1 MNINQPSKS
10 LQIESPRNL
19 YKWARVWNAT
29 QRKFFTEEVRMRR
42 EKQIEDFIVL
52 NEFRRVHFVTDTDV
66 FVNFDQ
72 THRVASPDQA
82 DLVVITDQKF
92 SRYPCTVLVEQIL
105 ILLNQCPNLF
115 VCLNRHY
122 INIDNSYIDST
133 LSDKLTLAIPQ
144 WLRKSLPQTKILDLS
159 QDYVDHGESFTWVI
173 PDRLFYIQK

>member
-1 MNINQPSKS
+1 
-10 LQIESPRNL
+10 
-19 YKWARVWNAT
+19 
-29 QRKFFTEEVRMRR
+29 
-42 EKQIEDFIVL
+42 
-52 NEFRRVHFVTDTDV
+52 VHFVTDTDV
-66 FVNFDQ
+66 FVDFDQ
-72 THRVASPDQA
+72 VQRVASPDQA

-92 SRYPCTVLVEQIL
+92 SRYPCAVLVEQIR
-105 ILLNQCPNLF
+105 ILLDQCPNLF

-159 QDYVDHGESFTWVI
+159 QDYIDHGESFTWVI